1 MGNGGSTITVRKD
14 TSLNISSFGE
24 SESGELYVTDLN
36 GSLYRVIAPEFRD
49 IATSTFL
56 DSIHWILYEG
66 LTVGC
71 GSGRFCPTAAGHARA
86 DGDLPRSR
94 LRSSLDHHR
103 LFHRR

>member
-1 MGNGGSTITVRKD
+1 M
-14 TSLNISSFGE
+14 
-24 SESGELYVTDLN
+24 TDLN

-71 GSGRFCPTAAGHARA
+71 GSGRFCPTAAVTREQMAIFLVRA
-86 DGDLPRSR
+86 FDHP
-94 LRSSLDHHR
+94 LDHHR
-103 LFHRR
+103 LLHRR